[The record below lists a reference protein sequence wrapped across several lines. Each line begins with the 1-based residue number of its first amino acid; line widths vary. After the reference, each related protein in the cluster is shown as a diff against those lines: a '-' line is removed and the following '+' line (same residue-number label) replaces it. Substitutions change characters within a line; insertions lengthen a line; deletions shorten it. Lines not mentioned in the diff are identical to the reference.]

1 MSSPWPTTQAR
12 SRRTSTTRTASC
24 RRRSTAHLVERIYQ
38 VVRLAGLPLAMG
50 TGDAGVYLERE
61 DPISGPISY
70 VVISWHTTDRLFD
83 TSEETPGPR
92 AHAADKLLS
101 AACPAIEDAL
111 EKILAA
117 GGLVVAKHPE
127 THSLAVWAA
136 PATSHSRRTP
146 FLTCQKAVGSSFP
159 KGARSRTRGWCVQNG
174 TGAGSGSSG
183 PAEPRVR
190 PGGRAAGRGARWPSG
205 PGGGRGRTP
214 VGSRRGRPAAVE
226 RPPVV
231 PRCRSGRWPGCHGP

>member
-1 MSSPWPTTQAR
+1 M
-12 SRRTSTTRTASC
+12 
-24 RRRSTAHLVERIYQ
+24 ERIYQ

-117 GGLVVAKHPE
+117 A
-127 THSLAVWAA
+127 W
-136 PATSHSRRTP
+136 
-146 FLTCQKAVGSSFP
+146 
-159 KGARSRTRGWCVQNG
+159 
-174 TGAGSGSSG
+174 AGSRQT
-183 PAEPRVR
+183 PRDPLPRRMGR
-190 PGGRAAGRGARWPSG
+190 PGDFPL
-205 PGGGRGRTP
+205 P
-214 VGSRRGRPAAVE
+214 
-226 RPPVV
+226 
-231 PRCRSGRWPGCHGP
+231 